1 MFPPSRMTYIRCRCK
16 HPASGFV
23 AAANGVHAGCPTKE
37 LPSPMRIDRLDLRNF
52 RCFPDRTFTFDE
64 RFTLLVGA
72 NATGKTAILDG
83 MAVALGAALLDVPD
97 APSRTIRLQEVRR
110 TDRQSG
116 EIGEI
121 VEHYPVRVTANGRV
135 EETALQWT
143 RELRSKKSRTTR
155 ADTESIRHA
164 IKRLVHRDKANEDVV
179 FPFIGYYGTGRLWV
193 EQRFWTETAIDPGK
207 RSARYAGYRNCLAP
221 TSSARRLVAW
231 VKRLALIENQRRRR
245 LVTLDAVYD
254 AITCCVENAEKT
266 SFDFDQDDIAIE
278 FENGVWFPLRL
289 LSDGQRVM
297 AATVADIA
305 MRCTQLNPHLKDRA
319 RVETPGVVLID
330 ELDLHLH
337 PRWQRRIVQNLS
349 ETFPRLQFVATSH
362 SPFIIQSMS
371 RGGVINLDREPCEP
385 ESPGEQS
392 IEDVAENIMGIEQPQ
407 RSRRFQEMV
416 AAAERYYSVLE
427 SAPEETDSEEVGA
440 LRNRLDE
447 LEEPF
452 ADNPAYVAFLR
463 LQRTVNGL

>member
-1 MFPPSRMTYIRCRCK
+1 
-16 HPASGFV
+16 
-23 AAANGVHAGCPTKE
+23 
-37 LPSPMRIDRLDLRNF
+37 MRIDRLNLRNF
-52 RCFPDRTFTFDE
+52 RCFRDRTFTFDE
-64 RFTLLVGA
+64 RFTLLIGA

-97 APSRTIRLQEVRR
+97 TPSRTIQPQEVRR

-116 EIGEI
+116 EIGNI
-121 VEHYPVRVTANGRV
+121 VEHYPVRATASGRIGGADL
-135 EETALQWT
+135 EWT

-155 ADTESIRHA
+155 AETGSIRHA
-164 IKRLVHRDKANEDVV
+164 IKRLVRLNMNDEDVV
-179 FPFIGYYGTGRLWV
+179 LPCIGYYGTGRLWI
-193 EQRFWTETAIDPGK
+193 EQQLRAGRKIDPGK
-207 RSARYAGYRNCLAP
+207 RSSRYLGYRNCLTP
-221 TSSARRLVAW
+221 TASAQHMVAW
-231 VKRLALIENQRRRR
+231 VKRLALIENQRGRR
-245 LVTLDAVYD
+245 LATLDAIYD
-254 AITCCVENAEKT
+254 AVTCCVESAEET
-266 SFDFDQDDIAIE
+266 RFDFDQDDIAIK
-278 FENGVWFPLRL
+278 FKSGAWFPLRL

-305 MRCTQLNPHLKDRA
+305 MRCSQLNPHLNERA

-371 RGGVINLDREPCEP
+371 FGRVINLDREPCEP
-385 ESPGEQS
+385 ERPGEQS
-392 IEDVAENIMGIEQPQ
+392 IEDIAENIMDVEQPQ
-407 RSRRFQEMV
+407 RSRRFQRMV
-416 AAAERYYSVLE
+416 AAAERYYSVIE
-427 SAPEETDSEEVGA
+427 GATEERDEEDA
-440 LRNRLDE
+440 RSLREELDR

-463 LQRTVNGL
+463 LQRTANGL

>member
-1 MFPPSRMTYIRCRCK
+1 
-16 HPASGFV
+16 
-23 AAANGVHAGCPTKE
+23 
-37 LPSPMRIDRLDLRNF
+37 MRIDRLDLRNF
-52 RCFPDRTFTFDE
+52 RCFQDRTFTLDE

-97 APSRTIRLQEVRR
+97 APSRTIQPQEVRR

-121 VEHYPVRVTANGRV
+121 VEHYPVRITADGRV
-135 EETALQWT
+135 EETELQWT

-155 ADTESIRHA
+155 VDTGSIRRA
-164 IKRLVHRDKANEDVV
+164 IRRLVRRNEDDEDVIL
-179 FPFIGYYGTGRLWV
+179 PFIGYYGAGRLWV
-193 EQRFWTETAIDPGK
+193 EQRLRTGRAIHPAKPG
-207 RSARYAGYRNCLAP
+207 ARYAGYRNCLAP

-231 VKRLALIENQRRRR
+231 VKRLALIERQRNRR

-254 AITCCVENAEKT
+254 AITCCVEDAEET
-266 SFDFDQDDIAIE
+266 SFDFEQDDIVIQ
-278 FENGVWFPLRL
+278 FESGVRFPLRL
-289 LSDGQRVM
+289 MSDGQRVM

-305 MRCTQLNPHLKDRA
+305 MRCSQLNPHLKDRA

-392 IEDVAENIMGIEQPQ
+392 IEDLAENIMGVEQPQ
-407 RSRRFQEMV
+407 RSRRFQQMV

-427 SAPEETDSEEVGA
+427 SAPEEADSEEVGA
-440 LRNRLDE
+440 LRDRLDE
-447 LEEPF
+447 FEEPF
-452 ADNPAYVAFLR
+452 ADDPAYVAFLR
-463 LQRTVNGL
+463 LRRTAHGL

>member
-1 MFPPSRMTYIRCRCK
+1 
-16 HPASGFV
+16 
-23 AAANGVHAGCPTKE
+23 
-37 LPSPMRIDRLDLRNF
+37 MRIDRLNLRNF
-52 RCFPDRTFTFDE
+52 RCFRDRTFILNE

-97 APSRTIRLQEVRR
+97 APSRTIQPQEVRR

-121 VEHYPVRVTANGRV
+121 VEHYPVRITANGRV
-135 EETALQWT
+135 EETELQWT

-155 ADTESIRHA
+155 VDTGSIRRA
-164 IKRLVHRDKANEDVV
+164 IRQLVQRRLVHRDIADEEIVFLWDLVNEDVV
-179 FPFIGYYGTGRLWV
+179 LPFIGYYGTGRLWV
-193 EQRFWTETAIDPGK
+193 EQRLWKGRAIEPAKPG
-207 RSARYAGYRNCLAP
+207 ARYAGYRNCLAP
-221 TSSARRLVAW
+221 TSSAQHLVAW
-231 VKRLALIENQRRRR
+231 VKRLALIENQRGRR

-266 SFDFDQDDIAIE
+266 SFDFDQDDIVIQ
-278 FENGVWFPLRL
+278 FESSVWFPLRL

-305 MRCTQLNPHLKDRA
+305 MRCAQLNPHLKDRA
-319 RVETPGVVLID
+319 RIETPGVVLID

-349 ETFPRLQFVATSH
+349 ETFPRLQFVTTSH

-371 RGGVINLDREPCEP
+371 QGGVINLDREPCEP

-392 IEDVAENIMGIEQPQ
+392 IEDVAENIMGVEQPQ
-407 RSRRFQEMV
+407 RSRRFREMV
-416 AAAERYYSVLE
+416 AAAERYYGILE
-427 SAPEETDSEEVGA
+427 SATEETDSEKVGA
-440 LRNRLDE
+440 LREQLDE

-452 ADNPAYVAFLR
+452 ADNPAYIAFLR
-463 LQRTVNGL
+463 LQRTANGL

>member
-1 MFPPSRMTYIRCRCK
+1 
-16 HPASGFV
+16 
-23 AAANGVHAGCPTKE
+23 
-37 LPSPMRIDRLDLRNF
+37 MRIDRLSLRNF
-52 RCFPDRTFTFDE
+52 RCFQDRTFTFDE

-83 MAVALGAALLDVPD
+83 MAVALGTALLDVPD
-97 APSRTIRLQEVRR
+97 APSRTIQPQEVRR
-110 TDRQSG
+110 TDRHPG
-116 EIGEI
+116 EISDI
-121 VEHYPVRVTANGRV
+121 VEHYPVRITANGRV
-135 EETALQWT
+135 EETELQWT

-155 ADTESIRHA
+155 VDTGSIRCA
-164 IKRLVHRDKANEDVV
+164 IRRLVHRDMANEDVML
-179 FPFIGYYGTGRLWV
+179 PFIGYYGTGRLWV
-193 EQRFWTETAIDPGK
+193 EQRLGKGRAIDPAKPG
-207 RSARYAGYRNCLAP
+207 ARYAGYRNCLAP

-231 VKRLALIENQRRRR
+231 VKRLALIENQRGRR

-254 AITCCVENAEKT
+254 AITCCVENADKT
-266 SFDFDQDDIAIE
+266 SFDFDQDDIVIE
-278 FENGVWFPLRL
+278 FESGGWFPLGL

-305 MRCTQLNPHLKDRA
+305 MRCAQLNPHLKDRA
-319 RVETPGVVLID
+319 RIETPGVVLID

-371 RGGVINLDREPCEP
+371 QGGVINLDREPCEP

-392 IEDVAENIMGIEQPQ
+392 IEDVAENIMGVEQPQ
-407 RSRRFQEMV
+407 RSRRFREMV
-416 AAAERYYSVLE
+416 GAAERYYGILE
-427 SAPEETDSEEVGA
+427 NATEETDSEKVGA
-440 LRNRLDE
+440 LRDQLDE

-463 LQRTVNGL
+463 LQRTANGL